1 MALSSGVLCQFNYGV
16 ATTPQYK
23 YGNNFSGTISA
34 AEFYRIYDGQYAKI
48 SGEKIYGRSEY
59 RDGAY
64 NIDFYADSGRLY
76 KTLNYASAE
85 GAGTDILASGTLY
98 GEDLY
103 CKFSYEF

>member
-23 YGNNFSGTISA
+23 YGTNFSGTISA

-48 SGEKIYGRSEY
+48 SGEKIYGRSEFAN
-59 RDGAY
+59 GEY
-64 NIDFYADSGRLY
+64 NIDFYADSGRVY
-76 KTLNYASAE
+76 KTLHYASAISSGE
-85 GAGTDILASGTLY
+85 NILASGTLY